1 MNYHLSPRIILTTMQ
16 ALAAVQSLASDA
28 DRALLAPILCRERTP
43 LLAVMIRN
51 AFADIVMRLGPM
63 VADVSLGDESAASS
77 GEDEDTALLD
87 LDLMVELHTP
97 RTFTGGRHATIRR
110 ALEQNVALSALS
122 MWSVAAV
129 GASHGSGSGASCGKG
144 DAAGSSVR
152 NVAANAAARDL
163 ADRFAAIASEWHT
176 TLRTALNPTY
186 PCGITERY

>member
-63 VADVSLGDESAASS
+63 VADVSLGDESAASPGS
-77 GEDEDTALLD
+77 DEETDLLD
-87 LDLMVELHTP
+87 IDLMVELHTP
-97 RTFTGGRHATIRR
+97 RTFTIGRHAAIRR

-122 MWSVAAV
+122 MWSVAA
-129 GASHGSGSGASCGKG
+129 
-144 DAAGSSVR
+144 AGSSAPSAVTR
-152 NVAANAAARDL
+152 AATSAAARDL
-163 ADRFAAIASEWHT
+163 ADRFAAIAADWHR
-176 TLRTALNPTY
+176 TLRTALNPAFT
-186 PCGITERY
+186 PGITERY

>member
-63 VADVSLGDESAASS
+63 VADVSLGDESAASPGS
-77 GEDEDTALLD
+77 DEETDLLD
-87 LDLMVELHTP
+87 IDLMVELHTP

-110 ALEQNVALSALS
+110 ALEQNVTLSALS
-122 MWSVAAV
+122 MWSVAA
-129 GASHGSGSGASCGKG
+129 
-144 DAAGSSVR
+144 GSSSTH
-152 NVAANAAARDL
+152 AAARDL
-163 ADRFAAIASEWHT
+163 ADRFASLATEWHR

-186 PCGITERY
+186 TCGITERY